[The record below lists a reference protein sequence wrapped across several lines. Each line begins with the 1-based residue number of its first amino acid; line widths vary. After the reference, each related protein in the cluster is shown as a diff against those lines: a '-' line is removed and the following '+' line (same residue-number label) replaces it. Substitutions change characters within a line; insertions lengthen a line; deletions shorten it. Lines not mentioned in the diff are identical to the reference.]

1 MGTVVN
7 IRTAISIADAYDYHT
22 ELIKAVRNIKLG
34 DAEDRLRCVIS
45 DSETAKLPRK
55 EQIAFAG
62 QIFTV
67 ENVMLSEAQ
76 TIFVSKE
83 IVDEINEARQTLID
97 TVIIEQDVFTPYGL
111 IVLEKP
117 FIYDLLVEE
126 GKYTEQWSITSI
138 CYSMVDSQLNINLYG
153 RLTKV
158 VEENGEVYA
167 DLSKPGYGNNHM
179 LTDDNRRSSIC
190 LADIT
195 VFEFGDTG
203 VKYDDALLSIK
214 QFLITFFRL
223 TYEYL
228 ERETETPPRSS
239 RRRAERENRP
249 SDGYIV
255 NLKLRRTAYQA
266 NGDGEHS
273 SPSYAFRVR
282 GHWKRAYMRS
292 RKFPVGDPRGYRHV
306 YVKDYIKGRGDFI
319 ESKRLV
325 RVEK

>member
-1 MGTVVN
+1 MGTVMS
-7 IRTAISIADAYDYHT
+7 IRTAVSVIDAYDYHT
-22 ELIKAVRNIKLG
+22 ELIRAVKSVKLG
-34 DAEDRLRCVIS
+34 DADDRLRCVIS
-45 DSETAKLPRK
+45 DSETSKLPRE
-55 EQIAFAG
+55 EQIKFAG
-62 QIFTV
+62 QIFQV

-117 FIYDLLVEE
+117 FIYDLVVEE
-126 GKYTEQWSITSI
+126 GEYTEQWSITSI
-138 CYSMVDSQLNINLYG
+138 CYSMVDTQININLYG
-153 RLTKV
+153 RLTKIT
-158 VEENGEVYA
+158 NRSGEVYA
-167 DLSKPGYGNNHM
+167 DLSRPGYGNNHIIEN
-179 LTDDNRRSSIC
+179 DSSRSSIC

-228 ERETETPPRSS
+228 ERETEIPPRAAK
-239 RRRAERENRP
+239 RRAERENRP
-249 SDGYIV
+249 KDGYIV
-255 NLKLRRTAYQA
+255 NLKLRRTVY
-266 NGDGEHS
+266 GERGGEHS
-273 SPSYAFRVR
+273 SPAYAFRVR
-282 GHWKRAYMRS
+282 GHWKRAYLRS
-292 RKFPVGDPRGYRHV
+292 RMFPVGDPRAYRHV
-306 YVKDYIKGRGDFI
+306 YVKDYIKGRGEFI